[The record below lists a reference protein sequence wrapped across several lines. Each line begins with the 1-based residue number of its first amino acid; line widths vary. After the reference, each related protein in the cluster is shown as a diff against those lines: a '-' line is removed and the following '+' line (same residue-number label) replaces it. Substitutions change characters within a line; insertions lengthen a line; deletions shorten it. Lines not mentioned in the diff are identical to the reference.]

1 MKKEKRKKLKLKKGN
16 IIKAIILLMICIDII
31 SMFINLII
39 GNIITYLG
47 MIIFIIEILTIYLL
61 LDSLKKDYK

>member
-1 MKKEKRKKLKLKKGN
+1 MKKKKLKLKKGN
-16 IIKAIILLMICIDII
+16 IIKAIVLSIICIDII
-31 SMFINLII
+31 YMFINLIL
-39 GNIITYLG
+39 GNMVTYLG

>member
-16 IIKAIILLMICIDII
+16 IIKAIVLLIICIDII
-31 SMFINLII
+31 SMFINLIS
-39 GNIITYLG
+39 GNMITYLG

>member
-1 MKKEKRKKLKLKKGN
+1 MKKKKLKLKKGN
-16 IIKAIILLMICIDII
+16 IIKAIILLIMCIDII
-31 SMFINLII
+31 YMFINLIS
-39 GNIITYLG
+39 GNMITYLG